1 MLNNA
6 PDPQPANAVLFFVF
20 FLLLFDSHLL
30 NVNLQQQQK
39 QILYLAVQLF

>member
-6 PDPQPANAVLFFVF
+6 PDPQPANAVLFLF

>member
-6 PDPQPANAVLFFVF
+6 PDPQPANAVF